1 MEELVM
7 VMNNILAELKQIN
20 KKLDDI
26 EEEILYCSMTDICD
40 QIESLETT
48 ITLGENYQDNMISH
62 NVYVE
67 RRNEKQRQ

>member
-48 ITLGENYQDNMISH
+48 ITLGENY
-62 NVYVE
+62 
-67 RRNEKQRQ
+67 